1 MNKFYPVK
9 VKEIRKLTSDSVEV
23 LFDITLDLKNK
34 FSFKAGQYIT
44 IKHNINGEE
53 VRRAYS
59 LCSNSNKNEIAVGVK
74 KVEGGKMST
83 FLTDELKVNDVLE
96 LMPPSGNFI
105 LNKENNVVAI
115 CAGSGIT
122 PILSMMK
129 SSNSNFTLVYG
140 NKTPDSSMFLEEI
153 KKMNATTHF
162 AYSREE
168 VEGVFNSRVDKD
180 LLSELSKE
188 KSFLEADGYF
198 TCGPGEMIDMVEE
211 FLLEKGVDESKIKFE
226 RFSVSKKETTKKV
239 DNFSEIISNITVI
252 IDGDDFAYT
261 LSSKGDSILDSAMDA
276 GADLPF
282 ACKGGVCCTCKAKVI
297 EGKATMDEN
306 FSLSDQEVE
315 EGFILTCM
323 AHPAS
328 ENVIIDFDEM

>member
-23 LFDITLDLKNK
+23 LFDITSDLKNK
-34 FSFKAGQYIT
+34 FSFEAGQYIT

-53 VRRAYS
+53 VRRSYS

-198 TCGPGEMIDMVEE
+198 ICGPGEMIDMVEE
-211 FLLEKGVDESKIKFE
+211 FLFEKGVDKSKIKFE
-226 RFSVSKKETTKKV
+226 RFSASKKETTKKD

-252 IDGDDFAYT
+252 IDGDDFEYT
-261 LSSKGDSILDSAMDA
+261 LSSKGDSILDSAMDS

-282 ACKGGVCCTCKAKVI
+282 ACKGGVCCTCKAKVM
-297 EGKATMDEN
+297 EGKAIMEEN
-306 FSLSDQEVE
+306 FSLSEQEVE

-328 ENVIIDFDEM
+328 ENVVIDFDEM